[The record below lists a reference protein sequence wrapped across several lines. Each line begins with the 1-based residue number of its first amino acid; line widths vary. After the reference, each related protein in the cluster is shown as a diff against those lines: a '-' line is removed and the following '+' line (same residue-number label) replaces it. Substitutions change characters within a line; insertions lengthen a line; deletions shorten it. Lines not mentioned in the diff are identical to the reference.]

1 MESIQSK
8 LAKVLLR
15 IFKINKM
22 WKLTG
27 DELRDSIEKR
37 QLSES
42 HEPPKR
48 IQNRFNIIKNEI
60 NGYCYYVMKP
70 LKNVGQK
77 HILFLHGGG
86 YVYEINSLHWEFLEK
101 TVRCFEM
108 YNNYSYL
115 SFSTETSTSRSF

>member
-8 LAKVLLR
+8 LAKKILQ

-27 DELRDSIEKR
+27 NELRDSIEKR

-42 HEPPKR
+42 HEPPR
-48 IQNRFNIIKNEI
+48 IIQNRFNIIKNEI

-70 LKNVGQK
+70 LRNTGQK
-77 HILFLHGGG
+77 HILFLHGGA
-86 YVYEINSLHWEFLEK
+86 YVYEINSMHWRFLRK
-101 TVRCFEM
+101 
-108 YNNYSYL
+108 L
-115 SFSTETSTSRSF
+115 SDDKSFICE